1 MEAVKLTVL
10 VAGGIELAA
19 SSISLIVDD
28 ISCRRKK
35 RQKDIATPYLK
46 RHGSIGGDIG
56 VACLREKIIQ
66 RWHRLNF
73 TCMKGLIA
81 PKADRPR
88 GQGT

>member
-1 MEAVKLTVL
+1 M
-10 VAGGIELAA
+10 AA

-35 RQKDIATPYLK
+35 RQKDIATPCLK
-46 RHGSIGGDIG
+46 RQGNIGEGDIG
-56 VACLREKIIQ
+56 AACLREKIVQ
-66 RWHRLNF
+66 RGHRLNF